1 MNVSTDGA
9 ALVLDAGTL
18 GLERREVETTLGRV
32 VVHIRAG
39 VAGAGSPLILLH
51 GAAGSWSTWT
61 PLIAEWDRR
70 GDMAGRAFVLVDLP
84 GWGGSPFP
92 DDEDAYTIEA
102 LGDAVLEAADAA
114 LGDTT
119 LEAGKASPG
128 ETVLNETALD
138 ATAPD
143 AIVPDAHSPGSRY
156 RLVGHSLGGFVALHL
171 AAEAPARVSRVDLV
185 SAVSFAVI
193 DSGAHPVRAFRR
205 LPGFTGLLQGMRFLA
220 ILPGRGAPLVRF
232 LTRLGLL
239 PLLVSP
245 LFDRRRPV
253 HPSVVA
259 ALGVELR
266 PRAFVAGTKRAARYP
281 ANERWRRITCPVHL
295 VSGDRDVFVS
305 RDDPA
310 ALARTVPTLRR
321 TRLARTGHFA
331 HIENLDGT
339 LEAWGSDTRR

>member
-9 ALVLDAGTL
+9 ALVLDADTL
-18 GLERREVETTLGRV
+18 RLERREVETVLGRV
-32 VVHIRAG
+32 VVHTRAG
-39 VAGAGSPLILLH
+39 VVGAGSPLILLH

-70 GDMAGRAFVLVDLP
+70 GDMAGRALVLVDFP
-84 GWGGSPFP
+84 GWGESPFP
-92 DDEDAYTIEA
+92 DDEGAYTIEA
-102 LGDAVLEAADAA
+102 LGQTVLEAADAV
-114 LGDTT
+114 LG
-119 LEAGKASPG
+119 AR
-128 ETVLNETALD
+128 TA
-138 ATAPD
+138 AT
-143 AIVPDAHSPGSRY
+143 RY
-156 RLVGHSLGGFVALHL
+156 RLLGHSLGGFVALHL
-171 AAEAPARVSRVDLV
+171 AAAAPERVSRVDLV

-205 LPGFTGLLQGMRFLA
+205 LPGFTGLLQGMRFLS
-220 ILPGRGAPLVRF
+220 ILPGRGAPLVRL

-259 ALGVELR
+259 ALGEELR
-266 PRAFVAGTKRAARYP
+266 PRAFVAGTRRAARYP
-281 ANERWRRITCPVHL
+281 AAERWRRITCPVHL
-295 VSGDRDVFVS
+295 VSGDRDVFVA

-321 TRLARTGHFA
+321 TRLADTGHFA

-339 LEAWGSDTRR
+339 LEAWGSDTRSAG

>member
-9 ALVLDAGTL
+9 ALLLDAVAL
-18 GLERREVETTLGRV
+18 GLRRGVVDTALGRV
-32 VVHIRAG
+32 VVHTRAG
-39 VAGAGSPLILLH
+39 APGAGSPIILLH

-70 GDMAGRAFVLVDLP
+70 GEMAGRALVLVDLP

-92 DDEDAYTIEA
+92 VDEAAYTIEA
-102 LGDAVLEAADAA
+102 LGEAVLQAADAVLADATRGA
-114 LGDTT
+114 V
-119 LEAGKASPG
+119 E
-128 ETVLNETALD
+128 LD
-138 ATAPD
+138 AANATHGPNT
-143 AIVPDAHSPGSRY
+143 IGPRY

-171 AAEAPARVSRVDLV
+171 AAAAPERVKRVDLV

-205 LPGFTGLLQGMRFLA
+205 LPGFTGLLQGMRFLS

-245 LFDRRRPV
+245 LFDKHRAV

-259 ALGVELR
+259 ALVQELR
-266 PRAFVAGTKRAARYP
+266 PRAFVAGTRRAARYP
-281 ANERWRRITCPVHL
+281 AHERWRRITCPVHL
-295 VSGDRDVFVS
+295 VSGDRDVFVA

-331 HIENLDGT
+331 HIENLGGT
-339 LEAWGSDTRR
+339 LEAWGSDTRSAG

>member
-9 ALVLDAGTL
+9 ALVLDAGAL
-18 GLERREVETTLGRV
+18 GLERREIETALGGV
-32 VVHIRAG
+32 VVHIRTG

-70 GDMAGRAFVLVDLP
+70 GDMVGRALVLVDLP
-84 GWGGSPFP
+84 GWGGSAFP

-102 LGDAVLEAADAA
+102 LGDAVLDAADAV
-114 LGDTT
+114 L
-119 LEAGKASPG
+119 G
-128 ETVLNETALD
+128 ETVLGETVFGD
-138 ATAPD
+138 AVLND
-143 AIVPDAHSPGSRY
+143 AVLIDAARGAHSSRSRY

-171 AAEAPARVSRVDLV
+171 AAAAPERVSRVDLV

-205 LPGFTGLLQGMRFLA
+205 LPGFTGLLQGMRFLS
-220 ILPGRGAPLVRF
+220 ILPGRGGPLVRF

-259 ALGVELR
+259 ALGEELR
-266 PRAFVAGTKRAARYP
+266 PRAFGAGTRRAARYP
-281 ANERWRRITCPVHL
+281 AAERWQRITCPVHL
-295 VSGDRDVFVS
+295 VSGDRDVFVA

-321 TRLARTGHFA
+321 TRLARTGHFERMA
-331 HIENLDGT
+331 
-339 LEAWGSDTRR
+339 TRAAG

>member
-9 ALVLDAGTL
+9 ALVLDADTL
-18 GLERREVETTLGRV
+18 GLQRREVDTTLGRV
-32 VVHIRAG
+32 VVHTRDG
-39 VAGAGSPLILLH
+39 VASAGSPLILLH

-70 GDMAGRAFVLVDLP
+70 GDMAGRALVLVDFP
-84 GWGGSPFP
+84 GWGDSPFP

-102 LGDAVLEAADAA
+102 LGQTVLEAADAA
-114 LGDTT
+114 LENSDAA
-119 LEAGKASPG
+119 L
-128 ETVLNETALD
+128 ETADTAAD
-138 ATAPD
+138 AQRGAT
-143 AIVPDAHSPGSRY
+143 RY

-171 AAEAPARVSRVDLV
+171 AAAAPERVSRVDLV

-205 LPGFTGLLQGMRFLA
+205 LPGFTGLLQGMRFLGV
-220 ILPGRGAPLVRF
+220 LPGRGAPLVRF

-259 ALGVELR
+259 ALGEELR
-266 PRAFVAGTKRAARYP
+266 PRAFVAGTRRAARYP
-281 ANERWRRITCPVHL
+281 AAERWRRITCPVHL
-295 VSGDRDVFVS
+295 VSGERDVFVA

-339 LEAWGSDTRR
+339 LEAWGSDTRAG

>member
-1 MNVSTDGA
+1 VNVSTDA
-9 ALVLDAGTL
+9 TALVLDAGAL
-18 GLERREVETTLGRV
+18 GLERRDVETTLGRV
-32 VVHIRAG
+32 VVHLRAG

-70 GDMAGRAFVLVDLP
+70 GDMADRALVLVDLP
-84 GWGGSPFP
+84 GWGDSPFP
-92 DDEDAYTIEA
+92 ADEDAYTIEA
-102 LGDAVLEAADAA
+102 LGQTVLEAADAA
-114 LGDTT
+114 L
-119 LEAGKASPG
+119 ENAGA
-128 ETVLNETALD
+128 VFETAD
-138 ATAPD
+138 TAAAHTATESADTP
-143 AIVPDAHSPGSRY
+143 PGVRRGATRY

-171 AAEAPARVSRVDLV
+171 AAAAPERVSRVDLV

-205 LPGFTGLLQGMRFLA
+205 LPGFTGLLQGMRFLD

-259 ALGVELR
+259 ALGEELR
-266 PRAFVAGTKRAARYP
+266 PHAFVAGTRRAARYP
-281 ANERWRRITCPVHL
+281 AHERWRRITCPVHL
-295 VSGDRDVFVS
+295 VSGDRDVFVA

-331 HIENLDGT
+331 HIENLDDT
-339 LEAWGSDTRR
+339 LDAWGSDTRSTG

>member
-1 MNVSTDGA
+1 
-9 ALVLDAGTL
+9 VLN
-18 GLERREVETTLGRV
+18 
-32 VVHIRAG
+32 
-39 VAGAGSPLILLH
+39 
-51 GAAGSWSTWT
+51 
-61 PLIAEWDRR
+61 
-70 GDMAGRAFVLVDLP
+70 
-84 GWGGSPFP
+84 
-92 DDEDAYTIEA
+92 
-102 LGDAVLEAADAA
+102 DAVLIDAA
-114 LGDTT
+114 RG
-119 LEAGKASPG
+119 
-128 ETVLNETALD
+128 
-138 ATAPD
+138 
-143 AIVPDAHSPGSRY
+143 AHSSRSRY

-171 AAEAPARVSRVDLV
+171 AAAAPERVSRVDLV

-205 LPGFTGLLQGMRFLA
+205 LPGFTGLLQGMRFLS
-220 ILPGRGAPLVRF
+220 ILPGRGGPLVRF

-259 ALGVELR
+259 ALGEELR
-266 PRAFVAGTKRAARYP
+266 PRAFGAGTRRAARYP
-281 ANERWRRITCPVHL
+281 AAERWQRITCPVHL
-295 VSGDRDVFVS
+295 VSGDRDVFVA

-339 LEAWGSDTRR
+339 LAAWGSDTRAAG

>member
-1 MNVSTDGA
+1 VNVSADGA
-9 ALVLDAGTL
+9 ALELDASAL
-18 GLERREVETTLGRV
+18 GLERREVETILGRV
-32 VVHIRAG
+32 VVHTRAG

-70 GDMAGRAFVLVDLP
+70 GDMAGRALVLVDLP

-92 DDEDAYTIEA
+92 GDEDAYTIEA
-102 LGDAVLEAADAA
+102 LGDAVLEAADA
-114 LGDTT
+114 
-119 LEAGKASPG
+119 
-128 ETVLNETALD
+128 VLD
-138 ATAPD
+138 AR
-143 AIVPDAHSPGSRY
+143 SSGSRY

-171 AAEAPARVSRVDLV
+171 AAAAPERVSRVDLV

-205 LPGFTGLLQGMRFLA
+205 LPGFTGLLQGMRFLG

-259 ALGVELR
+259 ALGEELR
-266 PRAFVAGTKRAARYP
+266 PHAFVAGTRRAARYP
-281 ANERWRRITCPVHL
+281 AHERWRRITCPVHL
-295 VSGDRDVFVS
+295 VSGDRDVFVA

-339 LEAWGSDTRR
+339 LDSWGSDTRSAG